1 VPLPLPSPAAAEATS
16 PCLAVVVDEA
26 NSHNSKSPIPAINS
40 KTKTINRTLVA
51 EAEVGVVVAAEAT
64 TKPTSNHRG
73 RASIL
78 VRRASSPVCRVVAA
92 DKSAV
97 RRMRV
102 RALLIGVGRDI
113 VVDVV
118 VRLRSKCEVV

>member
-1 VPLPLPSPAAAEATS
+1 
-16 PCLAVVVDEA
+16 
-26 NSHNSKSPIPAINS
+26 
-40 KTKTINRTLVA
+40 
-51 EAEVGVVVAAEAT
+51 
-64 TKPTSNHRG
+64 
-73 RASIL
+73 
-78 VRRASSPVCRVVAA
+78 
-92 DKSAV
+92 V